1 MTLSPSIP
9 PKHPAVVV
17 VAPRAPLA
25 IHALDTVAPAAGEVL
40 VRVLWTASTPLN
52 LHNADG
58 GLLIQPPHVMSADFA
73 GTVAQVGAR
82 ADDSDTDGA
91 AGAPRLEV
99 GDAVFGFAYEAQ
111 HQRPMQEYIT
121 VPAWLCG
128 KVPEGVPLSA
138 AVTVPSNFVTAVH
151 TISKDLGLALPWPMV
166 PSEEDEDEEGPSG
179 SAARGRKGEQRE
191 APVLVWGAA
200 SSVGQYAV
208 QVLRAWGYGNV
219 LAVASARHHAALA
232 GLGAR
237 ACFDYGEDG
246 VVERILAREARI
258 PYIVDC
264 IGSVEGSL
272 APVSRIASGGA
283 RVAVML
289 PVIATHASATRA
301 PAYEMDVGRVLVGRW
316 REGVEVRG
324 VRTHFYAEDE
334 YLKWHLQPEIMPA
347 MLARG
352 LVRPN
357 KQRVVEGETLLE
369 RAEKAL
375 SLLRDQAVSGEKLV
389 WRVAEE

>member
-1 MTLSPSIP
+1 MTMTLSPSIP
-9 PKHPAVVV
+9 PKHPAVVIV
-17 VAPRAPLA
+17 TPRAPLA
-25 IHALDTVAPAAGEVL
+25 IHQLDTVAPAAGEVL
-40 VRVLWTASTPLN
+40 VRVQWTASTPLN

-58 GLLIQPPHVMSADFA
+58 GLLIQPPHVMSACFA
-73 GTVAQVGAR
+73 GTVVQVGEPG
-82 ADDSDTDGA
+82 ADTA
-91 AGAPRLEV
+91 ASASVPQLEV

-138 AVTVPSNFVTAVH
+138 AATVPSNFVTAVH
-151 TISKDLGLALPWPMV
+151 TITKDLGLALPWPIV
-166 PSEEDEDEEGPSG
+166 TSEEEKEGKG
-179 SAARGRKGEQRE
+179 SAVVGDKKEQQKD

-219 LAVASARHHAALA
+219 LAVASARHHEALL

-237 ACFDYGEDG
+237 ACFDYREEG
-246 VVERILAREARI
+246 VVERILEREARI
-258 PYIVDC
+258 PYIIDC
-264 IGSVEGSL
+264 IGSAEGSL
-272 APVSRIASGGA
+272 APVSRIAGSGA

-289 PVIATHASATRA
+289 PVITTHASATRA
-301 PAYEMDVGRVLVGRW
+301 PEYEMDVGKVLVGQW

-324 VRTHFYAEDE
+324 VRTHFYAQDE
-334 YLKWHLQPEIMPA
+334 FLKWHLQPEIMPE

-352 LVRPN
+352 LIQPN

>member
-1 MTLSPSIP
+1 MTMTLSPSIP
-9 PKHPAVVV
+9 AKHPAVVV

-25 IHALDTVAPAAGEVL
+25 INQLDTVAPAAGEVL
-40 VRVLWTASTPLN
+40 VRVQWTASTPLN

-58 GLLIQPPHVMSADFA
+58 GLLIQPPHVMSACFA
-73 GTVAQVGAR
+73 GAVAQVGER
-82 ADDSDTDGA
+82 GADT
-91 AGAPRLEV
+91 AGSASVPLLEV

-138 AVTVPSNFVTAVH
+138 AATVPSNFVTAVH
-151 TISKDLGLALPWPMV
+151 TITKDLGLALPWPIV
-166 PSEEDEDEEGPSG
+166 TPEDEEEKEGTQQ
-179 SAARGRKGEQRE
+179 KD

-219 LAVASARHHAALA
+219 LAVASARHHEALL

-237 ACFDYGEDG
+237 ACFDYREEG
-246 VVERILAREARI
+246 VVERILEREARI
-258 PYIVDC
+258 PYIIDC
-264 IGSVEGSL
+264 IGSAEGSL
-272 APVSRIASGGA
+272 APVSRIAGSGA

-301 PAYEMDVGRVLVGRW
+301 PEYEMDVGKVLVGQW
-316 REGVEVRG
+316 QEGVEVRG
-324 VRTHFYAEDE
+324 VRTHFYTQDE
-334 YLKWHLQPEIMPA
+334 FLKRHLQPEIMPE

-352 LVRPN
+352 LIQPN